1 MSNTVPSVSME
12 MNQQMLVAAITEY
25 VQTNMFGRPVEVV
38 NIDFTAGRKANGHTA
53 TIEVAFDNGQ
63 SATVEVPSKPIKRT
77 GTRKAVKQ
85 EEETNQPAEEEQQ
98 TLPEMDNEEDV
109 VDQPTTEDS
118 EEEQEAAS
126 TASKKSL
133 FKS

>member
-1 MSNTVPSVSME
+1 MSNNVPSVSME
-12 MNQQMLVAAITEY
+12 MNQQMLVAAISEY

-63 SATVEVPSKPIKRT
+63 STTVEVPSKPVKRT

-85 EEETNQPAEEEQQ
+85 EEEEQQ

-109 VDQPTTEDS
+109 VDQPSTEDS
-118 EEEQEAAS
+118 EEEQES
-126 TASKKSL
+126 SLFDSKKKL
-133 FKS
+133 FNS